1 MRGHREEGD
10 MSFTLYLVG
19 FLVLTAGVAWAL
31 SLAGVAPTWIIVV
44 SVILL
49 GFGIVTGVTRT
60 RAKDPPAP

>member
-1 MRGHREEGD
+1 

>member
-1 MRGHREEGD
+1 

-31 SLAGVAPTWIIVV
+31 SLAGVAATWIIVV
-44 SVILL
+44 SVILV

-60 RAKDPPAP
+60 RAKDPQAP

>member
-1 MRGHREEGD
+1 

-31 SLAGVAPTWIIVV
+31 SLAGVAATWIIVV
-44 SVILL
+44 SVILV

>member
-1 MRGHREEGD
+1 MEEGD

-19 FLVLTAGVAWAL
+19 FVVLTAGVAWAL

-44 SVILL
+44 SVILV

>member
-1 MRGHREEGD
+1 

-31 SLAGVAPTWIIVV
+31 SLAGIAPTWIIVV

-60 RAKDPPAP
+60 RAKDPPAS